1 MDRNSRN
8 REKNYVTVGR
18 TEEKAVARAKREKEK
33 RKGKSGGRSGAVGR
47 GEEVLQKAPW
57 L

>member
-8 REKNYVTVGR
+8 RENYVTVGR

-33 RKGKSGGRSGAVGR
+33 GKAGGRSGG
-47 GEEVLQKAPW
+47 EVLQEAPW